1 MTEKISGGAFKQ
13 MVAFGAACI
22 TREKQAIND
31 LNVFPVP
38 DGDTGTNMSLT
49 IQTAAA
55 ELKKCEPATV
65 GEAAKITA
73 SALLRGARGNSGVI
87 LSLLFRGLSKSAKGL
102 EEMDG
107 VQLAAAMSEGV
118 TTAYGAVMKPAEGTV
133 LTVSRLAAARAE
145 EAAQEQNCA
154 EYVLAEAIATGYETL
169 AETTEMNPVLKKA
182 GVVDAGGKGYLIILE
197 GMLSSLRGEP
207 MPEVEEEPEHD
218 KADFA
223 AIGDEDIT
231 FAFDTVFIVRKND
244 PNVDLAP
251 FRAYLDSIG
260 DSLVIGEDDESF
272 KVHVHTD
279 TPGEALTAA
288 QRYGTLELA
297 KIENM
302 RTQAADLAAGRKAQS
317 TDDLDAIEAELEQA
331 EQAEVPAEKRY
342 GFLAVC
348 AGDGLAAA
356 FRDLGVDRVVSGGQ
370 TMNPST
376 EAILREVNHTPS
388 EIVFVLPNNK
398 NIVMAAQQCVGL
410 TEKQVIVVPT
420 HSIPQGISAMMSVDT
435 AEEDPQAILAA
446 MTEAAAAVTT
456 AQITYAARNS
466 DFDGFAI
473 NEGDYLALLDG
484 KLFGTERDIT
494 SLLTRLAA
502 LAAERGTSL
511 HSRQELER
519 LQAQMHT
526 DRAGREA
533 LLERFRRS
541 NEEAGREMDIHRQK
555 AEELRTQC
563 GRLKEQL
570 ASLATEKLELERR
583 RTQQNQEMQRCNE
596 EVLHTERE
604 VARLEQ
610 QKNAAAMEEKNILD
624 KLWERYEL
632 SHSEAQSQRMELES
646 IPKATRRIGELNR
659 EIKSLGTP
667 NIGAIEEFDRVNTR
681 YTYLSEQRTDVE
693 KAKEEL
699 TGVIDEITRQMTE
712 IFAQQFRLLN
722 ESFQETFLELFGG
735 GKARLELEDE
745 NDILGCGIEIKVQ
758 PPGKQLKTI
767 TLLSGGEKAF
777 VAIALYFAIMKV
789 HPTPFCVMDEIEAAL
804 DEANVVRYARYMRR
818 IAGKTQFIVI
828 THRRGTMEEA
838 DVLYGVTMQE
848 RGVSRILTI
857 NLNDMA
863 KELKIK

>member
-420 HSIPQGISAMMSVDT
+420 HSIPQGISAVMSVDT

-502 LAAERGTSL
+502 LAAER
-511 HSRQELER
+511 
-519 LQAQMHT
+519 
-526 DRAGREA
+526 EA
-533 LLERFRRS
+533 AFVTLFYGEGVS
-541 NEEAGREMDIHRQK
+541 QEEAEAAQ
-555 AEELRTQC
+555 ALF
-563 GRLKEQL
+563 
-570 ASLATEKLELERR
+570 TEACPE
-583 RTQQNQEMQRCNE
+583 T
-596 EVLHTERE
+596 EV
-604 VARLEQ
+604 
-610 QKNAAAMEEKNILD
+610 
-624 KLWERYEL
+624 
-632 SHSEAQSQRMELES
+632 S
-646 IPKATRRIGELNR
+646 
-659 EIKSLGTP
+659 
-667 NIGAIEEFDRVNTR
+667 
-681 YTYLSEQRTDVE
+681 
-693 KAKEEL
+693 
-699 TGVIDEITRQMTE
+699 
-712 IFAQQFRLLN
+712 
-722 ESFQETFLELFGG
+722 
-735 GKARLELEDE
+735 
-745 NDILGCGIEIKVQ
+745 
-758 PPGKQLKTI
+758 
-767 TLLSGGEKAF
+767 LLSGGQP
-777 VAIALYFAIMKV
+777 VYYYTIS
-789 HPTPFCVMDEIEAAL
+789 IE
-804 DEANVVRYARYMRR
+804 
-818 IAGKTQFIVI
+818 
-828 THRRGTMEEA
+828 
-838 DVLYGVTMQE
+838 
-848 RGVSRILTI
+848 
-857 NLNDMA
+857 
-863 KELKIK
+863 